1 MPIDPEDML
10 ADWEQRVEQQAA
22 LTTELSQAMEQSSAS
37 AESRGGEVVV
47 RVGSSGGLTDLRI
60 ADRAMTLPAAELAAL
75 IVETSQRAQALLA
88 EQVNELVGQLY
99 GPSSETAAFIG
110 GAYSRQFP
118 EPADER
124 EERERR

>member
-10 ADWEQRVEQQAA
+10 ADWEQRVEQQVA

-47 RVGSSGGLTDLRI
+47 KVGSSGGLTDLRI
-60 ADRAMTLPAAELAAL
+60 ADRAMALPAAELAAL
-75 IVETSQRAQALLA
+75 IVETSQRAQASLA

-99 GPSSETAAFIG
+99 GLSSETAAFIS
-110 GAYSRQFP
+110 GAYARQFP
-118 EPADER
+118 EPVDE